1 MCFRCLGMPLC
12 VPMCVCVCC
21 RFLLL
26 CKRLA
31 QFSPS
36 CRIARCMWLAAGV
49 FFAQL
54 EVQNKDWDRLKKG
67 DLTLQASQIAMTAPE
82 GDLVSVDVVRM
93 HGSVIRMGMAGWLTA
108 GVLMC
113 AALSRVGCVARRG
126 CSCGPGAH
134 GRVGRGRDDGMRAWD
149 VFLTEG
155 VHAALVHMAGWAGV
169 GMMACTALSHVG
181 CAARA
186 ARRLAFVRPLCVVV

>member
-1 MCFRCLGMPLC
+1 
-12 VPMCVCVCC
+12 MCVCACVCC

-126 CSCGPGAH
+126 CSCGPCAH
-134 GRVGRGRDDGMRAWD
+134 GRVGRGRDDGMHSALARGMCCACCSQI
-149 VFLTEG
+149 G
-155 VHAALVHMAGWAGV
+155 V
-169 GMMACTALSHVG
+169 CTALVRGCVSVHV
-181 CAARA
+181 CHPCFHRH
-186 ARRLAFVRPLCVVV
+186 